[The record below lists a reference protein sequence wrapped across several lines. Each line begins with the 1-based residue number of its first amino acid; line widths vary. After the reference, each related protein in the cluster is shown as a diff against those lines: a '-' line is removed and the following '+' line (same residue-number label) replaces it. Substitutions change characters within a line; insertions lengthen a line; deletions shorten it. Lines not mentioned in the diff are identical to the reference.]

1 MKKVK
6 FIADFA
12 TKKVGD
18 VWECDSQ
25 LASHLVHVD
34 KVAEYY
40 TEKEK
45 VKK

>member
-1 MKKVK
+1 MKTVK
-6 FIADFA
+6 FIKDFA

-25 LASHLVHVD
+25 LASHLVNVD
-34 KVAEYY
+34 KVAEYL
-40 TEKEK
+40 TEK